1 MAIRNDIHSEKH
13 YYNDADGDKHPTSLW
28 TSTRT
33 VEVDSDNLVNNET
46 TLADATSWDN
56 TYDATATQPSGLTS
70 LISKCTTFFKNV
82 KFLKNKTDEL
92 TTADTELRRDLDDVT
107 NTVDSKVSK
116 SGDTMTGELVVAKD
130 SGSATVRVRSGDKAC
145 VLYAQ
150 SDMRGLSTGGNTI
163 LGVDNDIKMYIVGN
177 DYAISNPAKFRAALS
192 LDSYYQAKGSYL
204 TTSAASSTYLTKTDA
219 TSTYL
224 KKTDASSTYL
234 TKTDATSTYL
244 KKTDAEKTYLRK
256 NAINIV
262 DASQSGRTYS
272 VSAGG
277 TYDLCTMMLTQ
288 GTYIITTMTSW
299 KSGSVATD
307 GHVVGHQIS
316 TSGSGTSGIN
326 NCAQVT
332 TVYGYYNN
340 TRPSC
345 TTVVEVGSGG
355 ATYHLVAYNRCT
367 VALTCD
373 GYEMIAL
380 QIK

>member
-56 TYDATATQPSGLTS
+56 TYDAASTQPSGLTS

-92 TTADTELRRDLDDVT
+92 TTTDTGLQRDIDTVT
-107 NTVDSKVSK
+107 NTVDGKVSK

-130 SGSATVRVRSGDKAC
+130 SGSATVRVKSGDKAC

-163 LGVDNDIKMYIVGN
+163 LGVNNDNKMYIVGN
-177 DYAISNPAKFRAALS
+177 DYSISNPAKFRTALS
-192 LDSYYQAKGSYL
+192 LDNYYQAKGSYL

-234 TKTDATSTYL
+234 TKSDATSTYL
-244 KKTDAEKTYLRK
+244 KKTDANNMFNYDITVKQGTG
-256 NAINIV
+256 INTG
-262 DASQSGRTYS
+262 A

-277 TYDLCTMMLTQ
+277 TRNIVSVTLDPGQWLLM
-288 GTYIITTMTSW
+288 GITSW
-299 KSGSVATD
+299 SSGVTSEN
-307 GHVVGHQIS
+307 GKGVGHCIATSS
-316 TSGSGTSGIN
+316 TAKSSNETPF
-326 NCAQVT
+326 A
-332 TVYGYYNN
+332 TVCLPYNANNN
-340 TRPSC
+340 TRVINTCILYVSSR
-345 TTVVEVGSGG
+345 TT
-355 ATYHLVAYNRCT
+355 YYLVAYNRT
-367 VALTCD
+367 GSSITCD
-373 GYEMIAL
+373 DGNIAKVRL
-380 QIK
+380 KTI